1 MTWQDGLTTYR
12 HIAMRGGPGPS
23 AETRAAVNNL
33 DVPTQLYIVDAL
45 VGAGLVVLVL
55 ARRRSVRHDRRRRR
69 ARD

>member
-1 MTWQDGLTTYR
+1 
-12 HIAMRGGPGPS
+12 
-23 AETRAAVNNL
+23 VNNL